1 MKSIIVTLLLLLI
14 TLPSAEAK
22 DCALLLAAPPRPLPV
37 ITPDRAFQAYM
48 EDLLADVILETEDLL
63 VLKEGLEQGFVPNP
77 ITDAVIFRNSEAHV
91 HVDAFQ
97 ARIERGNLSVGEQLR
112 WVDEQIA
119 KREYNRER
127 QRVTREETREITLED
142 RFLRGRMVAIKGGSF
157 TMGSPEGETGR
168 FNNEKQVKV
177 TLSPFAM
184 MDAPVTQQMWV
195 AVMEG
200 NPSKFVGLERPVENV
215 SWNEVQKFIKKLNK
229 QLGLR
234 GEKGYRLPTEA
245 EWEYAARAGTETAY
259 FTGNN
264 DPKGLEDYAVCDAK
278 ATAPVRSK
286 GPNGYGLYDM
296 SGNVWEWT
304 QDWYHVELK
313 GGDDPV
319 QTGKSTYR
327 VIRGGGWDS
336 YAQYLRSAYRPIDYP
351 GYGFSNVGFRLVMS
365 L

>member
-1 MKSIIVTLLLLLI
+1 MKTFAAILLLLLVA
-14 TLPSAEAK
+14 LPARAK

-37 ITPDRAFQAYM
+37 VTPDRAFQAYM

-77 ITDAVIFRNSEAHV
+77 ITDAVILRNSEAHV

-142 RFLRGRMVAIKGGSF
+142 LFPKARMVAIKGGSF
-157 TMGSPEGETGR
+157 TMGSPKGEVGR
-168 FNNEKQVKV
+168 KNNEKQVSV
-177 TLSPFAM
+177 TLSPFEM
-184 MDAPVTQQMWV
+184 MDAPVTQEMWM
-195 AVMEG
+195 AVMGE
-200 NPSKFVGLERPVENV
+200 NPSHFVGLERPVEKV
-215 SWNEVQKFIKKLNK
+215 SWNDVQEFIKRLNM
-229 QLGLR
+229 QLGL
-234 GEKGYRLPTEA
+234 KGREGLPPADGGSVGVRRPGGDGDGVLYWGRPKREL
-245 EWEYAARAGTETAY
+245 EEYAV
-259 FTGNN
+259 F
-264 DPKGLEDYAVCDAK
+264 DAK

-286 GPNGYGLYDM
+286 KPNPWGLYDM
-296 SGNVWEWT
+296 AGNVWEWT
-304 QDWYHVELK
+304 QDYWNSELP

-319 QTGKSTYR
+319 QTKKSAFR
-327 VIRGGGWDS
+327 VIRGGSWYS
-336 YAQYLRSAYRPIDYP
+336 NAQSLRSAYRYYDFPDDRH
-351 GYGFSNVGFRLVMS
+351 SNIGFRLVMS